1 MVSNLRQTFMQAVV
15 KLPYKWSFGASF
27 INYELKDVLREFGFS
42 IVSNGRVTWV
52 TRLTYVSVVK
62 EEVK

>member
-1 MVSNLRQTFMQAVV
+1 MQAVV